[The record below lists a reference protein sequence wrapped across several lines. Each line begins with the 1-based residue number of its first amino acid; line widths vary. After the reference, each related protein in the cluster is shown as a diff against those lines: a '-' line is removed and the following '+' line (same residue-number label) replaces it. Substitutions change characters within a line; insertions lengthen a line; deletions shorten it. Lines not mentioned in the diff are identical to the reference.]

1 MKCDKKNRLN
11 LKDHVPLKP
20 NPIRRGMTVDEVIE
34 SSMFSFNAGT
44 FRKACELFSKHMAK
58 KDVRIGVSLA
68 GALVPAGIGR
78 SCLIPLIKAG
88 FVDWIVSTGAN
99 LYHDL
104 HHVLGYKFREGQAA
118 VDDGQL
124 RENGIIRIYDI
135 FLDYEALLDTD
146 SFVRKTLLRER
157 ANFPDPCS
165 SADIH
170 ALLGKEIIRINPK
183 LKDESLLAVAYEAGV
198 PIHTS
203 SPADSSIGMNVA
215 ALMLEDA
222 PIPMD
227 THKDINEVTSYV
239 YDIKKKGGKS
249 AVLLLGGGSPK
260 NFVLQ
265 TEPHIQEILG
275 LPEAGHDFFIQF
287 TDARPDTGGLSGATP
302 SEAVSWG
309 KIDPTALSKTIVS
322 YGDCSFMLP
331 FFVSYVMNKSKPRLC
346 SRLFEKRNKLIQ
358 QLQQD
363 YKEIGSYKKQADQG
377 YKSGRGSR

>member
-1 MKCDKKNRLN
+1 MNRTSKKSKCPGR
-11 LKDHVPLKP
+11 HAPLKP
-20 NPIRRGMTVDEVIE
+20 QAISKGMTVDQVIE
-34 SSMFSFNAGT
+34 SAMFSFNAGA
-44 FRKACELFSKHMAK
+44 FRKACELFSKHIANRN
-58 KDVRIGVSLA
+58 VRIGVSLA

-88 FVDWIVSTGAN
+88 LVDWIVSTGAN

-104 HHVLGYKFREGQAA
+104 HYVLGYEFCRGHAH
-118 VDDGQL
+118 VDDEQL
-124 RENGIIRIYDI
+124 REQGVIRIYDI
-135 FLDYEALLDTD
+135 FLKYNALLDTD
-146 SFVRKTLLRER
+146 NFVREILWRER
-157 ANFPDPCS
+157 KNLPTPCS

-170 ALLGKEIIRINPK
+170 ALLGKEIIKIKPRTK
-183 LKDESLLAVAYEAGV
+183 EESLLAVAYECGV
-198 PIHTS
+198 PVHTS

-215 ALMLEDA
+215 ALMLDDV

-227 THKDINEVTSYV
+227 THQDINEVTSYV

-265 TEPHIQEILG
+265 TEPHIQEVLG

-309 KIDPTALSKTIVS
+309 KVDPKALSKTIVS
-322 YGDCSFMLP
+322 YGDCSLMLP
-331 FFVSYVMNKSKPRLC
+331 FFVSYVLNRAKPRSGSSLYD
-346 SRLFEKRNKLIQ
+346 KREQLVRKLKD
-358 QLQQD
+358 D
-363 YKEIGSYKKQADQG
+363 YRKMGAYK
-377 YKSGRGSR
+377 RR

>member
-1 MKCDKKNRLN
+1 MKHKKKDRPCLN
-11 LKDHVPLKP
+11 NHIPLNPQPLKK
-20 NPIRRGMTVDEVIE
+20 GMTVDQVIE
-34 SSMFSFNAGT
+34 NSLFSFNAGT
-44 FRKACELFSKHMAK
+44 FRKACELFVKHIVK

-78 SCLIPLIKAG
+78 SCLIPLLKAG
-88 FVDWIVSTGAN
+88 VVDWIVSTGAN

-104 HHVLGYKFREGQAA
+104 HYVLGYDFREGRAV
-118 VDDGQL
+118 VDDEKL
-124 RENGIIRIYDI
+124 RKSGIIRIYDI
-135 FLDYEALLDTD
+135 FLDYDALLDTD
-146 SFVRKTLLRER
+146 NFVRETLRR
-157 ANFPDPCS
+157 HRKSFPTPCS

-170 ALLGKEIIRINPK
+170 ALLGKEIIRIRPE

-215 ALMLEDA
+215 ALMLEGK
-222 PIPMD
+222 PIPID
-227 THKDINEVTSYV
+227 THQDVNEVTSYV

-265 TEPHIQEILG
+265 TEPHIQEVLA

-309 KIDPTALSKTIVS
+309 KIDPSALSKTIVS
-322 YGDCSFMLP
+322 YGDCSLMLP
-331 FFVSYVMNKSKPRLC
+331 FFVSYALNKTEPRSS
-346 SRLFEKRNKLIQ
+346 SRLYEKRERLVR
-358 QLQQD
+358 QLKRD
-363 YKEIGSYKKQADQG
+363 YRKIGSLKKA
-377 YKSGRGSR
+377 

>member
-1 MKCDKKNRLN
+1 MKHKKKDRPCLN
-11 LKDHVPLKP
+11 NHIPLKP
-20 NPIRRGMTVDEVIE
+20 KPLARGMTVDEVVE
-34 SSMFSFNAGT
+34 NSLFSFNAGT
-44 FRKACELFSKHMAK
+44 FRKACELFTEHMVK

-88 FVDWIVSTGAN
+88 FIDWIVSTGAN

-104 HHVLGYKFREGQAA
+104 HYALGYDFREGRSV
-118 VDDGQL
+118 VDDEGL

-135 FLDYEALLDTD
+135 FLDYDALLDTD
-146 SFVRKTLLRER
+146 NFVRETLRRNRNSLP
-157 ANFPDPCS
+157 NPCS

-170 ALLGKEIIRINPK
+170 ALLGSEIIKIKPE
-183 LKDESLLAVAYEAGV
+183 LKDESLLAVAYEAGIPV
-198 PIHTS
+198 HTS
-203 SPADSSIGMNVA
+203 SPADSSIGMNIA
-215 ALMLEDA
+215 ALLLEGR

-227 THKDINEVTSYV
+227 THLDINEVTSYV
-239 YDIKKKGGKS
+239 YDVKKKGGKS

-265 TEPHIQEILG
+265 TEPHIQEVLG

-309 KIDPTALSKTIVS
+309 KIDPSALSKTIVS
-322 YGDCSFMLP
+322 YGDCSLMLP
-331 FFVSYVMNKSKPRLC
+331 FFVSYALNRSETRSMSGLYD
-346 SRLFEKRNKLIQ
+346 KRNRLVQ
-358 QLQQD
+358 QLKND
-363 YKEIGSYKKQADQG
+363 YRKTRRSKK
-377 YKSGRGSR
+377 S

>member
-1 MKCDKKNRLN
+1 MKKCKKDSRCLGRHAK
-11 LKDHVPLKP
+11 LAPR
-20 NPIRRGMTVDEVIE
+20 PICRGMKVDEVIE
-34 SSMFSFNAGT
+34 SSMFSFNAGA
-44 FRKACELFSKHMAK
+44 FRKACELFTGHVAK
-58 KDVRIGVSLA
+58 KNVRIGVSLA

-88 FVDWIVSTGAN
+88 LVDWIVSTGAN

-104 HHVLGYKFREGQAA
+104 HYVLGYDFHEGRAA
-118 VDDGQL
+118 VDDEKL
-124 RENGIIRIYDI
+124 RDEGIIRIYDI

-146 SFVRKTLLRER
+146 TFVRETIKCGKESL
-157 ANFPDPCS
+157 PDPCS

-170 ALLGKEIIRINPK
+170 ALLGREIIRLKPK

-198 PIHTS
+198 PVHTS

-215 ALMLEDA
+215 ALALEDDPLA
-222 PIPMD
+222 MD

-239 YDIKKKGGKS
+239 YDIKKKKGRS

-265 TEPHIQEILG
+265 TEPHIQEVLG
-275 LPEAGHDFFIQF
+275 LKEEGHDFFIQF

-309 KIDPTALSKTIVS
+309 KIDPAALSRTVVS

-331 FFVSYVMNKSKPRLC
+331 FFVSYIMNRTKKRAGSKLLP
-346 SRLFEKRNKLIQ
+346 KKDKLVKK
-358 QLQQD
+358 LKED
-363 YKEIGSYKKQADQG
+363 YLKK
-377 YKSGRGSR
+377 K